1 MDLKHLIPHQRRR
14 EFGPALNFQFATDK
28 TLVPRV
34 GFTPTFTR
42 ASGATFVNSSGLI
55 QYAPENLIRQSQTFS
70 NAVWSTFGNGT
81 KISASTIAD
90 PSGGLAAYV
99 INVGT
104 TGTSGLIY
112 QQYATTYQASR
123 CTYSIW
129 IRSVS
134 GTSDFAIRNYNGS
147 TNLSSG
153 TLTATTTWTRF
164 EFTFTDIIYQFQ
176 IASVSASAVGNILV
190 WGAQAERSGTAG
202 TYIPTTTGGIHLSRS
217 DHDPATLVCKGLLM
231 EDQRTNLFL
240 RSGDFTSSWAAV
252 NATISPNVTTSPD
265 GLTTADKLINVITAN
280 GRIQQSPVLTGSHTM
295 SVFAKA
301 AEWNWI
307 LLSPLGANTG
317 CWFNLSNGTVG
328 TQVSGYV
335 GSITR
340 FGNGWYRCSV
350 SFTGTGAAT
359 TSRII
364 ATNADNTL
372 TSGDGTSGIFI
383 WGAQLESGAFASSY
397 IPTVTGTVARSSD
410 TCSLGGFARFCSQIE
425 GTLAVKATT
434 IGSTFVGVVSMI
446 AADRSLCA
454 VNVTRT
460 NATQLRLGVVQ
471 GPGFVEAATF
481 NTAVLINA
489 EFKCAVS
496 FKQNDFAGSANGLA
510 TQTDTSGVFPSSPLN
525 LMHIGYNGGQRMFGW
540 ISSIQY
546 YRQRLP
552 NSSLQALSAIVT
564 NTITYN
570 GVQIQYNSSGN
581 GLQTTN

>member
-14 EFGPALNFQFATDK
+14 EFGPALDFQFATDK

-34 GFTPTFTR
+34 GLTPTFTR
-42 ASGATFVNSSGLI
+42 ASGATFVDSSGLI
-55 QYAPENLIRQSQTFS
+55 RYAPENLVRHSQNFAD
-70 NAVWSTFGNGT
+70 NVWSTFGNGV
-81 KISASTIAD
+81 KIRASTIAD
-90 PSGGLAAYV
+90 PSGGLSARE

-104 TGTSGLIY
+104 TGVSGLIY
-112 QQYATTYQASR
+112 QQYSTTYQAAR

-134 GTSDFAIRNYNGS
+134 GTSDFCLRNYNGS
-147 TNLSSG
+147 TSLSSG

-202 TYIPTTTGGIHLSRS
+202 TYIPTTTGGIHLLRF
-217 DHDPATLVCKGLLM
+217 DHDPATLVSKGLLM

-240 RSGDFTSSWAAV
+240 RSEDFTSSWAAV

-265 GLTTADKLINVITAN
+265 GSTTADKLINVITAN
-280 GRIQQSPVLTGSHTM
+280 GRIQQSPVLTGAHTM

-301 AEWNWI
+301 GEWGWI
-307 LLSPLGANTG
+307 LLSPLGASTG

-335 GSITR
+335 GSIKS

-350 SFTGTGAAT
+350 SFTGTGAGT

-364 ATNADNTL
+364 ATNANNVL
-372 TSGDGTSGIFI
+372 SSGDGTSGIFI
-383 WGAQLESGAFASSY
+383 WGAQIESGAFASSY
-397 IPTVTGTVARSSD
+397 IPTVTASVARSAD
-410 TCSLGGFARFCSQIE
+410 TCSLGGFSRFCSQIE
-425 GTLAVKATT
+425 GTLTTKATT
-434 IGSTFVGVVSMI
+434 LGSTFMGVVSMV
-446 AADRSLCA
+446 AADRSLCS

-460 NATQLRLGVVQ
+460 NATQVRLSVVQ
-471 GPGFVEAATF
+471 GPAFAEAATF
-481 NTAVLINA
+481 NTTVLANS
-489 EFKCAVS
+489 EFKCALA
-496 FKQNDFAGSANGLA
+496 FKQDDFAGSTNGL
-510 TQTDTSGVFPSSPLN
+510 TVQTDTSGTFPSSPLT
-525 LMHIGYNGGQRMFGW
+525 LMYIGYNGGQRVFGW
-540 ISSIQY
+540 ISDIQY

-570 GVQIQYNSSGN
+570 GVQIQYNSGTN